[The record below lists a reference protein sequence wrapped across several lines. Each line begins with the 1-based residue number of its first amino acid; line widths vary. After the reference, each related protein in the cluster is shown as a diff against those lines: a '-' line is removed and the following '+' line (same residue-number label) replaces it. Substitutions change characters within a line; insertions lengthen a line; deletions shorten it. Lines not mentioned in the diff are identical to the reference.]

1 MRQSLTAR
9 RPPVSLLPV
18 LKHRL
23 TLGPL
28 LIAAL
33 VFIVWIDESVR
44 AHWGIA
50 GLVLGIAV
58 LALGLGAAKELSTIF
73 RARGIKISSHV
84 TALAITLGLGVTSL
98 TPGDLSGVSGVAL
111 VASISVLVLFGTMVF
126 YTRGQTTEGVVGSV
140 SATLLAYVYIGLM
153 GGFFIVL
160 SRDHSGWVLL
170 GVLLIT
176 KSCDIAAFFTGT
188 YLGKHKLIPWLSPKK
203 TWEGLVGGIAM
214 AALVGAG
221 LTLLLQYESSGLEL
235 SIAVGALL
243 GVIFGLVG
251 QTGDLIASLLKR
263 DAGVKDYAQTIPGFG
278 GVMDV
283 ADSPL
288 LVAPVAYWLLLVL
301 DSSAISPTG
310 GVMP

>member
-1 MRQSLTAR
+1 MLQSLKAR
-9 RPPVSLLPV
+9 RPPVSLPPV

-33 VFIVWIDESVR
+33 VAIVWIDELVR
-44 AHWGIA
+44 TQWDFA
-50 GLVLGIAV
+50 GAVLFVAV

-73 RARGIKISSHV
+73 RARGITISTPV
-84 TALAITLGLGVTSL
+84 TAVAITLGLGVTSL
-98 TPGDLSGVSGVAL
+98 TPGDLGETSGVAL
-111 VASISVLVLFGTMVF
+111 LASTGVLVLFGAMVF
-126 YTRGQTTEGVVGSV
+126 YTRGQTTQGVIGSV
-140 SATLLAYVYIGLM
+140 SATLLAFIYIGLM
-153 GGFFIVL
+153 GGFLVVL
-160 SRDHSGWVLL
+160 SREYSGWVLL
-170 GVLLIT
+170 GVLLVT

-188 YLGKHKLIPWLSPKK
+188 YLGKHKLISWLSPKK
-203 TWEGLVGGIAM
+203 TWEGLAGGLVM
-214 AALVGAG
+214 AAFVGAG
-221 LTLLLQYESSGLEL
+221 LTRLLQYDSSGLEL
-235 SIAVGALL
+235 SMIGGAML
-243 GVIFGLVG
+243 GLTFGLVG

-288 LVAPVAYWLLLVL
+288 LVAPVAYWLLLIL